1 VPFGHNHQS
10 AGFMLTKRFCRSGLC
25 VRDENPPSG
34 AERGVRRGVEPPKR
48 TQRGSNGQFL
58 GSHDGGSGRKN
69 NRPLPGSAVAWPRC
83 QIKGGVYLCCKYC
96 INKWATRNPRP
107 TFTIVQS
114 FTGSCANFYHFTFDS
129 YRRATTH
136 RIHTPPAP
144 RSSDF
149 PLPPLIIPPN
159 FPSHPVPDTASLVQR
174 HGLATQLRIALSST
188 TTP

>member
-1 VPFGHNHQS
+1 MSAAGERAQRGWLHFYPRQESTKFTFTIDRGLWCTPGGWGRDPHINCDVFNPRTCLGCQTGVETAIAASGPF
-10 AGFMLTKRFCRSGLC
+10 LGLC
-25 VRDENPPSG
+25 SPEFLWLKALAGGPLHKDPP
-34 AERGVRRGVEPPKR
+34 
-48 TQRGSNGQFL
+48 
-58 GSHDGGSGRKN
+58 
-69 NRPLPGSAVAWPRC
+69 
-83 QIKGGVYLCCKYC
+83 Y
-96 INKWATRNPRP
+96 PRP

>member
-1 VPFGHNHQS
+1 MTEAP
-10 AGFMLTKRFCRSGLC
+10 AGKTTGPSPAARS
-25 VRDENPPSG
+25 
-34 AERGVRRGVEPPKR
+34 
-48 TQRGSNGQFL
+48 
-58 GSHDGGSGRKN
+58 HGR
-69 NRPLPGSAVAWPRC
+69 